1 MLVGADPF
9 EDTPTLSND
18 IRNGNFNRGN
28 HKFQALEQNA
38 KDLIEGLLKV
48 DPNER
53 YNIKDLK
60 EHAWFL

>member
-38 KDLIEGLLKV
+38 KDLIEGLL
-48 DPNER
+48 
-53 YNIKDLK
+53 
-60 EHAWFL
+60 